1 MQLPPQIVIHR
12 AAEEIGGSCIEI
24 SSGVNRILLDFG
36 LPLSAAKEKKAA
48 HEYRLPLDGAYKDQ
62 TPQFDAVF
70 LTHAHPDHYGL
81 LAELNPEIPV
91 YAGRATINLLQNV
104 APLYGISLSHLRFVT
119 ISPGETVKYGSIS
132 VTAIAVDHSAPQ
144 AFAYQVE
151 TAGKT
156 ILYTGDLRAHGK
168 CGYLTHG
175 LARYAGPDYMLME
188 GTTLSRPGKISE
200 TESEL
205 QLRLEKEFSAA
216 GLPVI
221 YFSSQN
227 LDRFV
232 SVYKATRA
240 LKKTLVIDPY
250 TCYVLEQFRHLG
262 RNIPQWNWR
271 GIRVYF
277 APNSI
282 TEKLGE
288 RIFRYAGR
296 KISLKDILLHPEQFV
311 IKDNFSIR
319 RSLLKRSADIHL
331 IHSSWEGYLKEEDNA
346 FRQDALTHNLPISV
360 IHTSGHGDYNTL
372 RSLVNKLSP
381 RLLIPVHTE
390 CPGRYGKLFDV
401 PVRVLKNG
409 EVLFLQN
416 QPQTENRTA
425 DSVA

>member
-1 MQLPPQIVIHR
+1 MP
-12 AAEEIGGSCIEI
+12 
-24 SSGVNRILLDFG
+24 
-36 LPLSAAKEKKAA
+36 
-48 HEYRLPLDGAYKDQ
+48 
-62 TPQFDAVF
+62 
-70 LTHAHPDHYGL
+70 
-81 LAELNPEIPV
+81 
-91 YAGRATINLLQNV
+91 
-104 APLYGISLSHLRFVT
+104 
-119 ISPGETVKYGSIS
+119 
-132 VTAIAVDHSAPQ
+132 
-144 AFAYQVE
+144 
-151 TAGKT
+151 
-156 ILYTGDLRAHGK
+156 
-168 CGYLTHG
+168 
-175 LARYAGPDYMLME
+175 
-188 GTTLSRPGKISE
+188 
-200 TESEL
+200 
-205 QLRLEKEFSAA
+205 
-216 GLPVI
+216 
-221 YFSSQN
+221 
-227 LDRFV
+227 
-232 SVYKATRA
+232 
-240 LKKTLVIDPY
+240 
-250 TCYVLEQFRHLG
+250 EQFRHLG

-319 RSLLKRSADIHL
+319 HSLLKRSADIHL

-346 FRQDALTHNLPISV
+346 FIQDALTHNLPISV

-390 CPGRYGKLFDV
+390 CPGRYGELFDV